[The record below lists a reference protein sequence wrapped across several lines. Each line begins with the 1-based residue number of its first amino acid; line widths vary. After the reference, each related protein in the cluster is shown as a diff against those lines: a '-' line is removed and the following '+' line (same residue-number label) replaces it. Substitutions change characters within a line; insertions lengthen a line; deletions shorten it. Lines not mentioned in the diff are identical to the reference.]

1 MKQRFK
7 LLAQKYLDRKLI
19 LDTILLLG
27 AIRLGLRF
35 LPFQTLQNKL
45 ETASHLFPKTKE
57 HLSVGKIVWVI
68 NASSR
73 YMPGGVKCLARAL
86 TAQVLMKQHGHTNEL
101 RIGVAK
107 GETGELEAHAW
118 IEHRGRVVIGDLSDL
133 QRYVPMPSF
142 KGSRL

>member
-1 MKQRFK
+1 MKQR
-7 LLAQKYLDRKLI
+7 LEWLAQKCLDRKLI
-19 LDTILLLG
+19 LDTFILLG

-45 ETASHLFPKTKE
+45 ETTSHFFPKTQEK
-57 HLSVGKIVWVI
+57 LSVGKIIWVV

-86 TAQVLMKQHGHTNEL
+86 TAQVLMRQHDHQGEL

-118 IEHRGRVVIGDLSDL
+118 IEHRGRVVIGNLSDL

>member
-1 MKQRFK
+1 MKQLFK
-7 LLAQKYLDRKLI
+7 LLDRKYLDRKLI
-19 LDTILLLG
+19 LDTFILLG
-27 AIRLGLRF
+27 VIRLGLRF

-45 ETASHLFPKTKE
+45 ETASQLFPKTKE
-57 HLSVGKIVWVI
+57 QLSVGKIVWVV

-73 YMPGGVKCLARAL
+73 YMPGGAKCLARAL
-86 TAQVLMKQHGHTNEL
+86 TAQVLMKQHGHSNEL

-118 IEHRGRVVIGDLSDL
+118 IEHRGRVAIGDLSDL

>member
-1 MKQRFK
+1 MKQPFE
-7 LLAQKYLDRKLI
+7 LLAQKYRDRKLI
-19 LDTILLLG
+19 LDTVILL
-27 AIRLGLRF
+27 AAMRLGLRF

-45 ETASHLFPKTKE
+45 ETASQLFPKAKE
-57 HLSVGKIVWVI
+57 QLSVGKIIWVV

-73 YMPGGVKCLARAL
+73 YMPGVKCLARAL
-86 TAQVLMKQHGHTNEL
+86 TAQVLMKQHGHPSEL

-118 IEHRGRVVIGDLSDL
+118 IEHRGRVVIGALNDL